1 MAIPLPNDAV
11 GVGSSGKGKKQEP
24 EERPIEERLKDIPAD
39 LFETSDED
47 IEFPNIP
54 QATDI
59 EDVGFFESLIPNVK
73 SMFVRDDVSKA
84 EIMKKSFSGDERFGG
99 VFSDKFNNPMI
110 VWNDQPYYIN
120 KPGFGL
126 PDVATFTAEIAKYL
140 PASRFV
146 AKARGLK
153 ETVQRGLTTYPAT
166 EAASIA
172 GESALAPETSKA
184 KKRDLTDIGQE
195 VGLATAIGVGA
206 DVLLPPVVSGLT
218 KGAVKTATKT
228 AESAKLIFPKF
239 EPEKIIKKITPE
251 VKQKSEF
258 PLTEGQRS
266 AKIPDRKQGTTSR
279 VTEQLE
285 LEDMMRNA
293 PGSERYASEVMQG
306 FDEKQL
312 EMIRAEA
319 KRLQTEFGSG
329 TMSGAGDVPTAAAES
344 IQNIAQAGAAGLK
357 EESSRAYKTIA
368 TSEIPVIM
376 KPEGVVITAREMLDS
391 ILKGGEEGLG
401 ITARELADMP
411 MLKRE
416 LEYLKRITKIASN
429 PKFKG
434 SPLNILHG
442 YQKSLNRAARTAQAG
457 SPEAMALKRM
467 KGILDSSIFEGI
479 ERGLMAG
486 DEAVLKELKNATDL
500 YRRYIGLTG
509 KGSARDSW
517 DRASNTILETITSTK
532 ANPNEV
538 VKLLFGHAKFNP
550 KRGLDLAMQKIK
562 QNLGEGEGGEEI
574 IALIK
579 DGILEKAFSGSGGSG
594 ITRGN
599 IVNNYDE
606 IFVKNRKLVEQFFSP
621 EELKQISKFREN
633 VMPTLWAEIKLNPSG
648 TGYAIMSAMMQK
660 GLLSWV
666 KVIPFGAGEATA
678 TGLQVRRAV
687 NIAENATSQQV
698 ARMNRPLLSQTVQT
712 SVRPSAIETIQDEP
726 DSSTLRDI
734 TESASPA
741 LKSKLQEAVMIGP

>member
-11 GVGSSGKGKKQEP
+11 GVGSSGKGKKEEP

-73 SMFVRDDVSKA
+73 SMFVRDDASKA

-110 VWNDQPYYIN
+110 VWNDKPYYIN

-184 KKRDLTDIGQE
+184 KKRDLTDVGQE

-228 AESAKLIFPKF
+228 AEGAKLIFPKF
-239 EPEKIIKKITPE
+239 EPEKIIQKITPKPE
-251 VKQKSEF
+251 QASAL
-258 PLTEGQRS
+258 PLNEGQRR
-266 AKIPDRKQGTTSR
+266 AQLPKQGPGSQ

-285 LEDMMRNA
+285 AEDVLRNA
-293 PGSERYASEVMQG
+293 PGTDPTAAAVMRG

-312 EMIRAEA
+312 GVIRAEA
-319 KRLQTEFGSG
+319 ERLQKEFGSG
-329 TMSGAGDVPTAAAES
+329 TLFGAEDVPTAAAES
-344 IQNIAQAGAAGLK
+344 IQNIGTTGATALKDASSQAYNAV
-357 EESSRAYKTIA
+357 KT
-368 TSEIPVIM
+368 SDIPIIM

-391 ILKGGEEGLG
+391 IIKGGEEGLG

-411 MLKRE
+411 VLQRE

-434 SPLNILHG
+434 SPLNVLHG

-457 SPEAMALKRM
+457 SPEAMALNRM

-479 ERGLMAG
+479 ERGLIAG

-517 DRASNTILETITSTK
+517 DRAANTILETLTSAK

-538 VKLLFGHAKFNP
+538 AKLLFGHAKFNP
-550 KRGLDLAMQKIK
+550 KKGLDLAMQKIK
-562 QNLGEGEGGEEI
+562 QNLGEREGGEEI

-633 VMPTLWAEIKLNPSG
+633 VMPTLWAEIKLNPSN
-648 TGYAIMSAMMQK
+648 TGYTIMSAMGQR
-660 GLLSWV
+660 GLLNYL
-666 KVIPFGAGEATA
+666 KMLPFGAGEATA

-687 NIAENATSQQV
+687 NVAENATSQQV
-698 ARMNRPLLSQTVQT
+698 DRMNRPLFSQTVQT

>member
-1 MAIPLPNDAV
+1 MAINEKLINDEDTIPSPLEPVVKDT
-11 GVGSSGKGKKQEP
+11 SSG
-24 EERPIEERLKDIPAD
+24 
-39 LFETSDED
+39 
-47 IEFPNIP
+47 IEFPDIP
-54 QATDI
+54 PATEI

-73 SMFVRDDVSKA
+73 SMFVRDDASKA

-120 KPGFGL
+120 KPGL
-126 PDVATFTAEIAKYL
+126 DMTDIATFTAEIIKYL
-140 PASRFV
+140 PASKYV
-146 AKARGLK
+146 AGAQGLK
-153 ETVQRGLTTYPAT
+153 ETVRRGLTTYPAT

-184 KKRDLTDIGQE
+184 KKRDLTDVGQE
-195 VGLATAIGVGA
+195 VGLATAIGVAA
-206 DVLLPPVVSGLT
+206 DTLLPPVVSAAA

-228 AESAKLIFPKF
+228 AEGAKLVFPRF
-239 EPEKIIKKITPE
+239 EPEKIIEKITP
-251 VKQKSEF
+251 KQKQASAF

-266 AKIPDRKQGTTSR
+266 AKLPDRKQGPTSR

-293 PGSERYASEVMQG
+293 PGSEKYSSEIMQG

-319 KRLQTEFGSG
+319 ERLQKEFGSG
-329 TMSGAGDVPTAAAES
+329 TMFGAGDVPTAAAES
-344 IQNIAQAGAAGLK
+344 IQNIAQAGAIGLK

-391 ILKGGEEGLG
+391 VIKGGEEGLG
-401 ITARELADMP
+401 ITARELTDMP
-411 MLKRE
+411 LLKRE
-416 LEYLKRITKIASN
+416 LEYLKRVTKIASN

-442 YQKSLNRAARTAQAG
+442 YQKSLARAVRTAQAG
-457 SPEAMALKRM
+457 SPEAMALGRM
-467 KGILDSSIFEGI
+467 KAILDASVYDGV
-479 ERGLMAG
+479 ERGLIAG

-517 DRASNTILETITSTK
+517 DRAANTILETLTNTK
-532 ANPNEV
+532 ADPTDAV
-538 VKLLFGHAKFNP
+538 RLLFGHAKFNP
-550 KRGLDLAMQKIK
+550 KKGLALAMQKIK
-562 QNLGEGEGGEEI
+562 QNLGEREGGEEI

-579 DGILEKAFSGSGGSG
+579 DGILEKAFSGSGTSG

-660 GLLSWV
+660 GLLNAI
-666 KVIPFGAGEATA
+666 KMLPFGAGEATA

-726 DSSTLRDI
+726 ESSTLTDI
-734 TESASPA
+734 TQSASPA
-741 LKSKLQEAVMIGP
+741 LRSKLQEAVMIGP

>member
-1 MAIPLPNDAV
+1 MAINEKLINDEDTIPSPLEPVVKDT
-11 GVGSSGKGKKQEP
+11 SSG
-24 EERPIEERLKDIPAD
+24 
-39 LFETSDED
+39 
-47 IEFPNIP
+47 IEFPDIP
-54 QATDI
+54 QATEI

-73 SMFVRDDVSKA
+73 SMFVKDDASKA

-120 KPGFGL
+120 KPGLGL
-126 PDVATFTAEIAKYL
+126 PDIATFTGEVVKYL
-140 PASRFV
+140 PASKYV
-146 AKARGLK
+146 AAAKGLK
-153 ETVQRGLTTYPAT
+153 ETVRRGLTTYPAT

-172 GESALAPETSKA
+172 GESALAPETSKG
-184 KKRDLTDIGQE
+184 KKRDLTDVGQE
-195 VGLATAIGVGA
+195 VGLATAIGVAA
-206 DVLLPPVVSGLT
+206 DTLLPPVVSAAA

-228 AESAKLIFPKF
+228 AEGAKLIFPKF
-239 EPEKIIKKITPE
+239 EPEKIIQKITPE
-251 VKQKSEF
+251 AKQASAF

-266 AKIPDRKQGTTSR
+266 AKLPDRKQGPTSR

-293 PGSERYASEVMQG
+293 PGSEKYSSEIMQG

-312 EMIRAEA
+312 GVIRAEA
-319 KRLQTEFGSG
+319 ERLQKEFGSG

-344 IQNIAQAGAAGLK
+344 IQNIAQAGAIGLK

-391 ILKGGEEGLG
+391 IIKGGEEGLG
-401 ITARELADMP
+401 ITARELTDMP
-411 MLKRE
+411 LLKRE
-416 LEYLKRITKIASN
+416 LEYLKRVTKIASN

-442 YQKSLNRAARTAQAG
+442 YQKSLARAVRTAQAG
-457 SPEAMALKRM
+457 SPEAMALGKM
-467 KGILDSSIFEGI
+467 KAILDASVYDGV
-479 ERGLMAG
+479 ERGLIAG

-517 DRASNTILETITSTK
+517 DRAANTILETLTNTK
-532 ANPNEV
+532 ADPTDAV
-538 VKLLFGHAKFNP
+538 RLLFGHAKFNP
-550 KRGLDLAMQKIK
+550 KKGLVLAMQKIK
-562 QNLGEGEGGEEI
+562 QNLGEREGGEEI

-579 DGILEKAFSGSGGSG
+579 DGILEKAFSGSGTSG

-621 EELKQISKFREN
+621 EELKQISKFRQD

-660 GLLSWV
+660 GLLNAI
-666 KVIPFGAGEATA
+666 KMLPFGAGEATA

-726 DSSTLRDI
+726 ESSTLRDI
-734 TESASPA
+734 TQSASPA
-741 LKSKLQEAVMIGP
+741 LRSKLQEAVMVGP

>member
-11 GVGSSGKGKKQEP
+11 GVGSSGKGTKEEP

-73 SMFVRDDVSKA
+73 SMFVRDDASKA

-110 VWNDQPYYIN
+110 VWNDKPYYIN

-184 KKRDLTDIGQE
+184 KKRDLTDVGQE

-239 EPEKIIKKITPE
+239 EPDSIIKKITPKPE
-251 VKQKSEF
+251 QASAF
-258 PLTEGQRS
+258 PLTEGQRR
-266 AKIPDRKQGTTSR
+266 AQLPKQGPGSQ

-285 LEDMMRNA
+285 AEDVLRNA
-293 PGSERYASEVMQG
+293 PGTDPTAAAVMRG

-312 EMIRAEA
+312 GVIRAEA
-319 KRLQTEFGSG
+319 ERLQKEFGSG
-329 TMSGAGDVPTAAAES
+329 TLFGAEDVPTAAAES
-344 IQNIAQAGAAGLK
+344 IQNIGTTGATALKDASSQA
-357 EESSRAYKTIA
+357 YNVVKT
-368 TSEIPVIM
+368 SDIPIIM

-391 ILKGGEEGLG
+391 IIKGGEEGLG

-411 MLKRE
+411 VLQRE

-434 SPLNILHG
+434 SPLNVLHG

-457 SPEAMALKRM
+457 SPEAMALNRM

-479 ERGLMAG
+479 ERGLIAG

-509 KGSARDSW
+509 KGSARDTQE
-517 DRASNTILETITSTK
+517 RAANRILETIT
-532 ANPNEV
+532 NPNYTPVQV
-538 VKLLFGHAKFNP
+538 VRLLFGHSKFAPNQAL
-550 KRGLDLAMQKIK
+550 GLAVKKMK
-562 QNLGEGEGGEEI
+562 QNLGDEGSEEI

-579 DGILEKAFSGSGGSG
+579 DGILEKAFSGSGKSG
-594 ITRGN
+594 VTRGN

-606 IFVKNRKLVEQFFSP
+606 IFVKNKKLVSEFFSP
-621 EELKQISKFREN
+621 EEIKQISKFRQD
-633 VMPTLWAEIKLNPSG
+633 VMPTLWAEIKLNPSN
-648 TGYAIMSAMMQK
+648 TGYTIMSAMGQR
-660 GLLSWV
+660 GLLNYL
-666 KVIPFGAGEATA
+666 KMLPFGAGEATA

-687 NIAENATSQQV
+687 NVAENATSQQV
-698 ARMNRPLLSQTVQT
+698 DRMNRPLFSQTVQT

>member
-11 GVGSSGKGKKQEP
+11 GVGSSGKGTKEEP

-73 SMFVRDDVSKA
+73 SMFVRDDASKA

-110 VWNDQPYYIN
+110 VWNDKPYYIN

-184 KKRDLTDIGQE
+184 KKRDLTDVGQE

-239 EPEKIIKKITPE
+239 EPDSIIKKITPKP
-251 VKQKSEF
+251 KQASAF
-258 PLTEGQRS
+258 PLTEGQRR
-266 AKIPDRKQGTTSR
+266 AQLPKQGPGSQ

-285 LEDMMRNA
+285 AEDVLRNA
-293 PGSERYASEVMQG
+293 PGTDPTAAAVMRG

-312 EMIRAEA
+312 GVIRAEA
-319 KRLQTEFGSG
+319 ERLQKEFGSG
-329 TMSGAGDVPTAAAES
+329 TLFGAEDVPTAAAES
-344 IQNIAQAGAAGLK
+344 IQNIGTTGAAALK
-357 EESSRAYKTIA
+357 DASSQAYNAVKT
-368 TSEIPVIM
+368 SDIPIIM

-391 ILKGGEEGLG
+391 IIKGGEEGLG

-411 MLKRE
+411 VLQRE
-416 LEYLKRITKIASN
+416 LEYLKRVTKIASN

-434 SPLNILHG
+434 SPLNVLHG

-457 SPEAMALKRM
+457 SPEAMALNRM

-479 ERGLMAG
+479 ERGLIAG

-509 KGSARDSW
+509 KGSARDTQE
-517 DRASNTILETITSTK
+517 RAANRILETIT
-532 ANPNEV
+532 NPNYTPVQV
-538 VKLLFGHAKFNP
+538 VRLLFGHSKFAPNQAL
-550 KRGLDLAMQKIK
+550 GLAVKKMK
-562 QNLGEGEGGEEI
+562 QNLGDEGSEEI

-579 DGILEKAFSGSGGSG
+579 DGILEKAFSGSGKSG
-594 ITRGN
+594 VTRGN

-606 IFVKNRKLVEQFFSP
+606 IFVKNKKLVSEFFSP
-621 EELKQISKFREN
+621 EEIKQISKFRQD
-633 VMPTLWAEIKLNPSG
+633 VMPTLWAEIKLNPSN
-648 TGYAIMSAMMQK
+648 TGYTIMSAMGQR
-660 GLLSWV
+660 GLLNYL
-666 KVIPFGAGEATA
+666 KMLPFGAGEATA

-687 NIAENATSQQV
+687 NVAENATSQQV
-698 ARMNRPLLSQTVQT
+698 DRMNRPLFSQTVQT